1 MPSRQPPR
9 YRAIFAWR
17 SGRPWEC
24 SIAADLSLP
33 PGLIDAAVK
42 ERVRELLARAGLP
55 TEAPRIGA
63 ARAFELMQMDK
74 KVLGGAMRLVLLE
87 KLGRAI
93 VTVQLPPRPRSRPRW
108 RSISHERA
116 PAFASALAPYAAHA
130 EHSRGRRHPEPAPA
144 YRSEY
149 QRDRDRIVHSTAFR
163 RLVYKTQVFVNHE
176 GDLYRTR
183 LTHSLEVA
191 QIARTIAARAEAQ
204 RGAVRSHLPRP
215 RSGTHAVRT
224 CRAGCA

>member
-1 MPSRQPPR
+1 M
-9 YRAIFAWR
+9 
-17 SGRPWEC
+17 
-24 SIAADLSLP
+24 
-33 PGLIDAAVK
+33 IDAAVK
-42 ERVRELLARAGLP
+42 ERLRDILARAGLP

-63 ARAFELMQMDK
+63 AKAFELMQMDK
-74 KVLGGAMRLVLLE
+74 KVLAGTVRLVLLE

-93 VTVQLPPRPRSRPRW
+93 VTDQYPKAALEVHAGGAFRMSGARAVRRPCASIRAAAAIPSRT
-108 RSISHERA
+108 
-116 PAFASALAPYAAHA
+116 
-130 EHSRGRRHPEPAPA
+130 PE

-191 QIARTIAARAEAQ
+191 QIARTVARAHEAQ
-204 RGAVRSHLPRP
+204 RGVVRSHLPGP
-215 RSGTHAVRT
+215 RSWPYAVWP
-224 CRAGCA
+224 CRAGCIERMHEPISAASSTTCNPCAWSMNSRSIMPNSTG